1 MPRKKKY
8 DALSGGNDLTKRPL
22 KNIATSV
29 RQKLLYKSRADIR
42 PFHELVQ
49 YYAMERF
56 LYRLSLSHHAN
67 RFILKG
73 ALMLRIWQAPEIRPT
88 MDIDLLGRINN
99 DTSQLTSIVEDILSI
114 EIEPDGLIYFA
125 EQIKVETIAEE
136 AEYQG
141 VRIWFPAKIDTM
153 SLNMQIDIGF
163 GDVVYPAPEKTEI
176 PSMLEFPSPWLLC
189 YSRESLIAEKFE
201 AMLKHRELNS
211 RMKDFHDIWL
221 LSRHFGF
228 EGRQLSEAIKLT
240 LEQRGT
246 SLAVNIVAFSDE
258 FISTKQTQWN
268 AFRKKLRQD
277 HIPENFEEIVKQ
289 VKDFI
294 GPITSALMS
303 DKSPPSKWSAP
314 GPWV

>member
-1 MPRKKKY
+1 VPRKKNY
-8 DALSGGNDLTKRPL
+8 NALSGGNDLTKRPL
-22 KNIATSV
+22 KNVAASV
-29 RQKLLYKSRADIR
+29 RQKLLNKSRADIR
-42 PFHELVQ
+42 PFQELVQ

-88 MDIDLLGRINN
+88 MDIDLLGRTNN
-99 DTSQLTSIVEDILSI
+99 DISQLVSIVEDILSI

-125 EQIKVETIAEE
+125 EQITAERIAEE

-141 VRIWFPAKIDTM
+141 VRICFPAKLDTM
-153 SLNMQIDIGF
+153 SLNMQVDIGI
-163 GDVVYPAPEKTEI
+163 GDVVYPEPEKSEI
-176 PSMLEFPSPWLLC
+176 PSMLEFPSPRLLC

-228 EGRQLSEAIKLT
+228 KGRELSKAMKLT

-246 SLAVNIVAFSDE
+246 SLPVNIVAFSDE
-258 FISTKQTQWN
+258 FISTKHAQWN

-277 HIPENFEEIVKQ
+277 HIPEKFEEIVKQ

-294 GPITSALMS
+294 SPVTSALMS

>member
-1 MPRKKKY
+1 M
-8 DALSGGNDLTKRPL
+8 TKRTL
-22 KNIATSV
+22 KNVAASV
-29 RQKLLYKSRADIR
+29 RQKLLNKSRADIR

-67 RFILKG
+67 RFVLKG
-73 ALMLRIWQAPEIRPT
+73 ALMLRIWQAPEIRST
-88 MDIDLLGRINN
+88 MDIDLLGRTIN
-99 DTSQLTSIVEDILSI
+99 DISQLTSIVEDILSI
-114 EIEPDGLIYFA
+114 EIEPDGLIYFP
-125 EQIKVETIAEE
+125 EQITAERITEE

-141 VRIWFPAKIDTM
+141 VRIWFPAKLDTM

-163 GDVVYPAPEKTEI
+163 GDVVYPEPEKAEI
-176 PSMLEFPSPWLLC
+176 PSMLEFPSPRVLC

-221 LSRHFGF
+221 LSRYFDF
-228 EGRQLSEAIKLT
+228 EGRELSEAIKLT

-246 SLAVNIVAFSDE
+246 SLPVNIVAFSDE
-258 FISTKQTQWN
+258 FISTKHAQWN
-268 AFRKKLRQD
+268 AFQKKLRQD
-277 HIPENFEEIVKQ
+277 HIPEKLEEIVKQ